1 MSDKITQYF
10 DAYYGTPIPESKAHI
25 LREPFVKMINTIQAD
40 IENHIPNASQESV
53 KAGLLEALQYM
64 NTTGQ
69 LETPTL
75 YLNNTRIATDAFRYA
90 IAAANGKPLKR
101 DRTPKEAAAALAYE
115 REATKASID
124 AQRKEDEE
132 MAKTLAGTIAYIRV
146 NTPLLQLCEKQPY
159 HERQTPND
167 SSAKVKAYI
176 ALLDW
181 WENQGGVDYYI
192 VAWKIPQEQGIYD
205 TQEVIDAQNA
215 HYALPN
221 REGQTRMRVNG
232 KKWDGLK

>member
-69 LETPTL
+69 LETPAL
-75 YLNNTRIATDAFRYA
+75 YLNNTRIATEAFRYA

-115 REATKASID
+115 REATKTAID

-132 MAKTLAGTIAYIRV
+132 MAKTL
-146 NTPLLQLCEKQPY
+146 Q
-159 HERQTPND
+159 ERSPISASIHRYYNSAKSNLIMNGDND

-221 REGQTRMRVNG
+221 REGPTRMRVNG

>member
-1 MSDKITQYF
+1 MNDKMTEYYE
-10 DAYYGTPIPESKAHI
+10 AYYGAPIPLSQANRIEKTFT
-25 LREPFVKMINTIQAD
+25 EMVKTIKAD
-40 IENHIPNASQESV
+40 IENHIPSAETSAV
-53 KAGLLEALQYM
+53 KAGIIEALLVL
-64 NTTGQ
+64 NASGDVNS
-69 LETPTL
+69 PDL
-75 YLNNTRIATDAFRYA
+75 YLRSQNHANTAFRYA

-101 DRTPKEAAAALAYE
+101 ERTPKEAAAALAYE
-115 REATKASID
+115 REATKAAID

-132 MAKTLAGTIAYIRV
+132 MAKTL
-146 NTPLLQLCEKQPY
+146 E
-159 HERQTPND
+159 ERSPISASIHRYYNSAKSNLIMNGEND

-192 VAWKIPQEQGIYD
+192 VAWKIPHEQGIYD

-221 REGQTRMRVNG
+221 REGPTRMRVNG